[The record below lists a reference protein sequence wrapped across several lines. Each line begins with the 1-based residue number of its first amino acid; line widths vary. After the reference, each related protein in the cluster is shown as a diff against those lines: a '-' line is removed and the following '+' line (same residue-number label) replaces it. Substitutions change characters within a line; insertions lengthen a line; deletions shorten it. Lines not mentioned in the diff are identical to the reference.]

1 MEDKQGKVVHMPG
14 MPKKQDEIVYL
25 PISGIRPNVWNP
37 NEISEK
43 NLQKLRRDIKRTGKV
58 PPLIVRPVGPG
69 EYEII
74 DGYHRWKE
82 LQELGYSHVPCVIWE
97 VDETEAKLKTVQ
109 LNYLRGSPVPIRMAN
124 LIHDLNK
131 TMTLEDLEAALPYD
145 QPELKDSLALLK
157 LPTDIEK
164 VVEERAEKE
173 RESEPIFISAIIYKD
188 KKRSLY
194 DFIEQ
199 AMLASDATFCE
210 IKVKIECPAGD
221 HDLVL
226 GTMRNIAKV
235 DASREGDL
243 ENENAPIVVRFALF
257 PEQARVIDM
266 ALQAVIKQEGLI
278 NNPRGMAL
286 EYICADYLAGAG
298 VEVTGGEGEQEEQE
312 RHDPEEIHE
321 EKQETAGI
329 RPVCGNSD
337 TRAAGKKKANR
348 APKKGNAAAGHK
360 AVDNRRNR
368 PGSGRKPKNN

>member
-1 MEDKQGKVVHMPG
+1 MQEKQGKVVHLPG
-14 MPKKQDEIVYL
+14 TPEKQDEIVYL
-25 PISGIRPNVWNP
+25 PISSIRPNAWNP

-43 NLQKLRRDIKRTGKV
+43 NLQKLRRDIKRTGRV
-58 PPLIVRPVGPG
+58 PPIIVRPAGPG

-82 LQELGYSHVPCVIWE
+82 LQAMDYSHAPCIIWE

-164 VVEERAEKE
+164 VVEERAKKE

-199 AMLASDATFCE
+199 AMLASEATFCE

-226 GTMRNIAKV
+226 GTMQNLAKM

-243 ENENAPIVVRFALF
+243 KNENAPIVVRFALF
-257 PEQARVIDM
+257 PEQAHVVDA
-266 ALQAVIKQEGLI
+266 ALQQVIRQEGLI

-298 VEVTGGEGEQEEQE
+298 VEVKGDEWQEEE
-312 RHDPEEIHE
+312 RGPEEVPEAE
-321 EKQETAGI
+321 ETGVC
-329 RPVCGNSD
+329 PVRGNPD
-337 TRAAGKKKANR
+337 TCAAGKKKAGR
-348 APKKGNAAAGHK
+348 APKKGNAAKGRK
-360 AVDNRRNR
+360 TVDNRRNR
-368 PGSGRKPKNN
+368 SGSGSKSKNH